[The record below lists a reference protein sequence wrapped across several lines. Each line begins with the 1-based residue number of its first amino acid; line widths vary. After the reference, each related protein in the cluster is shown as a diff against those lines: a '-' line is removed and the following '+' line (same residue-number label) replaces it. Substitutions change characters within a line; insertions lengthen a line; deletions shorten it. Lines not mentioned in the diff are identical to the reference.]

1 MLTHQQTTILENAW
15 EILDKLRN
23 CRDFNNSHDLTVGDA
38 CAVLS
43 DFLDWSYEREAERQ
57 PLADRQNNQQPLPPV
72 VSVVSLE
79 AFNNL

>member
-23 CRDFNNSHDLTVGDA
+23 CRDFNESHDLTVGDA

-43 DFLDWSYEREAERQ
+43 NFLDWNYER
-57 PLADRQNNQQPLPPV
+57 DRQNNHQQSLPLAV
-72 VSVVSLE
+72 NVASLE
-79 AFNNL
+79 SFNNL

>member
-23 CRDFNNSHDLTVGDA
+23 CRDFNESHDLTVGDA

-43 DFLDWSYEREAERQ
+43 NFLDWNYER
-57 PLADRQNNQQPLPPV
+57 DRQNNQQPLLPV
-72 VSVVSLE
+72 VSVTSLE